1 MEIITPFQ
9 ALAKAYKYCAYQ
21 ERCQQE
27 VREKLYSFQL
37 QEDEVENIIV
47 KLIEE
52 NFLNEERFAIAF
64 AGGKFRVNNWGKSK
78 IKQTLKQKQVSEYCI
93 KKGLSVI
100 DTDNYIGV
108 LKKLASSKNKTLH
121 DANKFARAKKLQNYL
136 LSKGFENDL
145 IMTEIKLLLKL

>member
-1 MEIITPFQ
+1 MEIVTPHQ
-9 ALAKAYKYCAYQ
+9 ALGRAYKYCAYQ

-27 VREKLYSFQL
+27 VRDKLYSFQL

-64 AGGKFRVNNWGKSK
+64 AGGKFRVNKWGKPK
-78 IKQTLKQKQVSEYCI
+78 IKQALKQKHVSDYCI
-93 KKGLSVI
+93 KRGLAVI
-100 DTDNYIGV
+100 DVDDYLNA
-108 LKKLASSKNKTLH
+108 LKKLATAKNKMLSDT
-121 DANKFARAKKLQNYL
+121 NKFARAKKLQSYL

-145 IMTEIKLLLKL
+145 IMTQIKLILKM